1 MTSPAEYTNAE
12 VIAWLQ
18 TLPIG
23 LSEEVASNFEAK
35 DVTGAVMPSLTKEQL
50 EQVGT
55 SRHPLEDHSW

>member
-1 MTSPAEYTNAE
+1 MTPAEYTNAE

-55 SRHPLEDHSW
+55 H